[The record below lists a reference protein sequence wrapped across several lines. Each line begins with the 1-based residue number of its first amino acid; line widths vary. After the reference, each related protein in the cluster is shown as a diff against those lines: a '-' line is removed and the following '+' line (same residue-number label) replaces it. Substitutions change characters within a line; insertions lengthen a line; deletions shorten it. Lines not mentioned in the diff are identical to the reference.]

1 MNPLIVM
8 GLIAGVPA
16 VLISLF
22 RSKAAMV
29 FMALCAG
36 SVLTT
41 FAGATVIELLNVFS
55 TNDSDSALAIVKI
68 GLLVAPAF
76 ITLLLVSRTM
86 NGPKAMMNIFPA
98 ILTGITILFLV
109 VPLLPPGTKY
119 SIVATSVWSQLLQ
132 YQAVLVGSAIFICLL
147 QLWGGARGP
156 RHKKRGRHSK

>member
-8 GLIAGVPA
+8 ALIAGITA
-16 VLISLF
+16 LLISVF

-41 FAGATVIELLNVFS
+41 FASGTVVELLNVFS
-55 TNDSDSALAIVKI
+55 TNDSDTALAIVKI
-68 GLLVAPAF
+68 GLLVVPAF

-119 SIVATSVWSQLLQ
+119 SIVATSLWGQLLQ
-132 YQAVLVGSAIFICLL
+132 YQAVLVGSAVFICLL
-147 QLWGGARGP
+147 QLWGGARGS
-156 RHKKRGRHSK
+156 RHKRGRHSR